1 MSYNNITCFVT
12 CFSPDLILQTF
23 TYREL
28 AALHEEEAEVLE
40 EEEGTDSSA
49 LETEGEGRIMKVV

>member
-40 EEEGTDSSA
+40 EEE
-49 LETEGEGRIMKVV
+49 ETNYSVPAEEEEDKDDED